1 MKKVNLSKT
10 LVMLVIVTIICCIST
25 INFAGTVDLNQLPNG
40 NNILNTADIPRID
53 ELNNTTN
60 NTATNNATVNN
71 TTNVIGNTNRV
82 GNTTNTTG
90 TLPKTGVDDTIMWV
104 LIGASVIAAIYTY
117 KKVRDYN
124 V

>member
-40 NNILNTADIPRID
+40 NNTSDIPRID

>member
-1 MKKVNLSKT
+1 MKKIILSKT
-10 LVMLVIVTIICCIST
+10 LVMLVIVAIICCIST
-25 INFAGTVDLNQLPNG
+25 INFAGTVDLNQLPNTNG
-40 NNILNTADIPRID
+40 VPTI
-53 ELNNTTN
+53 EQLNNTTN
-60 NTATNNATVNN
+60 NTVTNNATNN
-71 TTNVIGNTNRV
+71 TTNVIGNTNKAV
-82 GNTTNTTG
+82 NNTTNTTG

>member
-10 LVMLVIVTIICCIST
+10 LVMLVIVAIICCIST

-71 TTNVIGNTNRV
+71 TTNVMGNTNRV

>member
-10 LVMLVIVTIICCIST
+10 LVMLVIVAIICCIST
-25 INFAGTVDLNQLPNG
+25 INFAATVDLNQLPNS
-40 NNILNTADIPRID
+40 NDVPRID
-53 ELNNTTN
+53 QINGT
-60 NTATNNATVNN
+60 TNNATVNN
-71 TTNVIGNTNRV
+71 ATTNNTTNNTTNIIGTTNRT

>member
-1 MKKVNLSKT
+1 MRKVILSKT
-10 LVMLVIVTIICCIST
+10 LVMLVIVAIICCIST

-40 NNILNTADIPRID
+40 NNISTNDIPKID
-53 ELNNTTN
+53 QINGTSNNATANNATTNNTTN
-60 NTATNNATVNN
+60 I
-71 TTNVIGNTNRV
+71 IGNTNRT

-117 KKVRDYN
+117 KKVRDCN

>member
-1 MKKVNLSKT
+1 MKKVILSKT
-10 LVMLVIVTIICCIST
+10 LVMLVIVAIICCIST
-25 INFAGTVDLNQLPNG
+25 INFAGTVDLNQLPNS
-40 NNILNTADIPRID
+40 NDVPKID
-53 ELNNTTN
+53 QINGT
-60 NTATNNATVNN
+60 TNNATTNNATTNN
-71 TTNVIGNTNRV
+71 TTNVIGNTNRI
-82 GNTTNTTG
+82 GNVTNTTG

>member
-1 MKKVNLSKT
+1 MRKVILSKT
-10 LVMLVIVTIICCIST
+10 LVMLVIVAIICCIST

-40 NNILNTADIPRID
+40 NNISTNDIPKID
-53 ELNNTTN
+53 QINGT
-60 NTATNNATVNN
+60 TNNATNNNATTNN
-71 TTNVIGNTNRV
+71 TTNVIGNTNRI
-82 GNTTNTTG
+82 GNVTNTTG

>member
-10 LVMLVIVTIICCIST
+10 LVMLVIVAIICCIST

-60 NTATNNATVNN
+60 NTATNNATAA
-71 TTNVIGNTNRV
+71 
-82 GNTTNTTG
+82 
-90 TLPKTGVDDTIMWV
+90 TLPTTIAIIPPTGIWNGSSVTG
-104 LIGASVIAAIYTY
+104 LTASEV
-117 KKVRDYN
+117 
-124 V
+124 

>member
-1 MKKVNLSKT
+1 MKKIILSKT
-10 LVMLVIVTIICCIST
+10 LVMLVIVAIICCIST

-40 NNILNTADIPRID
+40 NNISTNDIPKID
-53 ELNNTTN
+53 QINGTSNNATANNATTNNTTN
-60 NTATNNATVNN
+60 NTTNIIG
-71 TTNVIGNTNRV
+71 TTNRTG
-82 GNTTNTTG
+82 NTTG

>member
-10 LVMLVIVTIICCIST
+10 LLMIALIAMICCIST
-25 INFAGTVDLNQLPNG
+25 MNFASSVNLNDLPTMNQANG
-40 NNILNTADIPRID
+40 NNTAG
-53 ELNNTTN
+53 NNTVGN
-60 NTATNNATVNN
+60 NTATNNTANIAN
-71 TTNVIGNTNRV
+71 IAANTNGV
-82 GNTTNTTG
+82 GNNSTNTSG

-104 LIGASVIAAIYTY
+104 LIGASIVAALYTY